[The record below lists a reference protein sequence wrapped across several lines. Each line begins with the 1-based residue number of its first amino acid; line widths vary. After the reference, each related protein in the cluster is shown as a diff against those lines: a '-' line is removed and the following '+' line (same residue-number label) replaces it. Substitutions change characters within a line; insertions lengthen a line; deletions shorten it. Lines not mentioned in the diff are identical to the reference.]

1 LQFATIGQ
9 GLIVTERPDAAV
21 GNATLSARDIDAV
34 LAACRLLVAI
44 SVRSLGAVEDRLNLV
59 QLRIL
64 VVVSSRPG
72 IGMGELATATGLH
85 VSRVSRACDRMVA
98 AGLVNRDEDPRDRRG
113 VRLSP
118 TATGR
123 AVMKEISAARRRAI
137 RPALQRMTDDQ
148 RAELIDALT
157 IFAGHAD
164 EPADV
169 DLWAAGWTTKSDE
182 TDTQRSEK

>member
-1 LQFATIGQ
+1 MIVSERADGTGSKTKLQTG
-9 GLIVTERPDAAV
+9 E
-21 GNATLSARDIDAV
+21 IDAV

-85 VSRVSRACDRMVA
+85 LSRVSRACDRMVD

-123 AVMKEISAARRRAI
+123 AVIKEISAARRRAI

-164 EPADV
+164 EPAHV
-169 DLWAAGWTTKSDE
+169 DLWAAGWTTTANE